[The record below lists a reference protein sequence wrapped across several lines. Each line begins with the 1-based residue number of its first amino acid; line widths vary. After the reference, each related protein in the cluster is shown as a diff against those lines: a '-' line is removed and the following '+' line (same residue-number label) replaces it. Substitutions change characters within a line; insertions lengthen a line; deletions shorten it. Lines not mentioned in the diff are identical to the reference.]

1 MWTETSVFKED
12 LETICTEPSI
22 DWEKLRCRTILVTG
36 ATGLIGSQIVSALLY
51 ASREKRLGV
60 EVLALVRN
68 KQKAERQF
76 YAQLSD
82 CKNLHFVEGNVERM
96 PAVEGPVDYIVH
108 GASPT
113 ASAYFVQHPVD
124 TIRTAVQGTQN
135 LLELARTKQSA
146 GFVYLSSMEVYGAPH
161 DDAPLYED
169 AGTTVDT
176 MSARSCYPEAKRL
189 CEAMCAAYCA
199 QYKVPA
205 VAARLAQTF
214 GPGVAPDDGRV
225 FAEFARCA
233 RDGRDIVLN
242 TTGES
247 KRCCLY
253 TADAVSAILTL
264 LTVGTPGQAYNAANP
279 STYGSIYEMGIM
291 VAQEI
296 AGGRISVHVQ
306 VDEEKSKNYPPAFHL
321 NLQIDKLQA
330 LGWNPT
336 KGLQE
341 MYLGMMQCM

>member
-12 LETICTEPSI
+12 LETICTALSI

-51 ASREKRLGV
+51 ASCEKRLGV

-205 VAARLAQTF
+205 VVARLAQTF

-247 KRCCLY
+247 KRCYLY

-264 LTVGTPGQAYNAANP
+264 LLSGVPGQAYNAANP
-279 STYGSIYEMGIM
+279 ATYCSIREMAEM
-291 VAQEI
+291 VAERVARKPI
-296 AGGRISVHVQ
+296 Q
-306 VDEEKSKNYPPAFHL
+306 VKIYLNAEKSVKYLPPHHL
-321 NLQIDKLQA
+321 NLETDRLTT
-330 LGWNPT
+330 LGWKPT
-336 KGLQE
+336 RGLKE
-341 MYLGMMQCM
+341 MYIRMMQ